1 MLTLQNLDLDTHVKL
16 KKNEILEKELQFY
29 NSALNTISTSS
40 AVLAG
45 FAFSGLAMSLEYTES
60 EERKI
65 YRTLFT
71 ISSTI
76 CVALNLITLC
86 AATFASLFSV
96 RLALR
101 GSGDSVEKSVKCVR
115 GEYKFVLFLF
125 CLGIFAFFLSISF
138 MGFYKYHD
146 AEAYSMMAIGI
157 LGIITVGFL
166 MRRASNKFYLSKS
179 QRYLSN
185 KEMRQ
190 ASLHKGGERQSA
202 EQRQQQLNP
211 EEGVPYTRMNHSLT
225 ESQRRRSA
233 QNGGSGRSGSL
244 FGNIANSFM
253 GGSERGLGSKRD
265 SKKEVVAQTEGG
277 GETDV

>member
-1 MLTLQNLDLDTHVKL
+1 MYTQDTHVKL

-29 NSALNTISTSS
+29 NAALNTISTSS

-45 FAFSGLAMSLEYTES
+45 FAFSGLAMSLEYQES
-60 EERKI
+60 EDRKT

-76 CVALNLITLC
+76 CVALNLICLC

-125 CLGIFAFFLSISF
+125 CLGIFAFFMSISF

-146 AEAYSMMAIGI
+146 TEAYSMMVIGV
-157 LGIITVGFL
+157 LGIVVVGFL

-190 ASLHKGGERQSA
+190 ASLHQGGERQSA
-202 EQRQQQLNP
+202 NQQQLPP
-211 EEGVPYTRMNHSLT
+211 EEGVPYTRMNHAATLT
-225 ESQRRRSA
+225 ESQRRRSV
-233 QNGGSGRSGSL
+233 QNGGRSSSL
-244 FGNIANSFM
+244 FGNIANSIM
-253 GGSERGLGSKRD
+253 GTSERGVNGGGGGA
-265 SKKEVVAQTEGG
+265 KKEVVVREG